1 MPRIISIR
9 GTSGSGKSTIVR
21 RVMDLFEFR
30 SPHYIDGRKQPI
42 GYRLR
47 SADNPNQ
54 GISVIGH
61 YETACGGCDTIHSF
75 EEVFAHVRREYDM
88 GFHVLFEGV
97 LLYCEVPLTTMMV
110 LEGLPLDVI
119 ALNTPID
126 ECVASVNLRRWE
138 RGDPEPVDPKNTA
151 TKHSGTV
158 SSMKRLVNNGVPV
171 TWASRQE
178 AYDLII
184 DKFNLNPVFKA
195 LWTS

>member
-1 MPRIISIR
+1 MNRIISIR

-21 RVMDLFEFR
+21 RVMELFEFR

-47 SADNPNQ
+47 NVDNPNK

-75 EEVFAHVRREYDM
+75 EEVFNHVRREYDM
-88 GFHVLFEGV
+88 GYHVLFEGV

-110 LEGLPLDVI
+110 LEGLPLDVV
-119 ALNTPID
+119 ALNTPIE

-138 RGDPEPVDPKNTA
+138 RGDPEPVNPDNTI
-151 TKHSGTV
+151 TKYNGTIT
-158 SSMKRLVNNGVPV
+158 SMARLQANGVPV
-171 TWASRQE
+171 TWASRQQAFE
-178 AYDLII
+178 FII
-184 DKFNLNPVFKA
+184 DKFNLNPAFKL
-195 LWTS
+195 LWT